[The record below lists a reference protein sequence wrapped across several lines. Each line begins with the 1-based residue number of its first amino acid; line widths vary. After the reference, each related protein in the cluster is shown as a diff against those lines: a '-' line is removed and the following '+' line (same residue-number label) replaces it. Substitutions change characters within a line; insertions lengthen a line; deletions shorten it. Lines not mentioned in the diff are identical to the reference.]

1 MPCCTFDKRPD
12 SFHPLGI
19 FFVCGFLLVALLPVA
34 AALSV
39 VGLAVTPI
47 KAPAGRVWSLLAV
60 TRGVVASDF
69 LHPRHRCAL
78 SAKLMDRSPFIAG
91 LVYRHLNLAALAALW
106 GIMASTLAGTAAAA
120 AVWI

>member
-12 SFHPLGI
+12 SFHPVGI
-19 FFVCGFLLVALLPVA
+19 FFVCGFLLVAMVPVA
-34 AALSV
+34 AVLSV
-39 VGLAVTPI
+39 VGLAVPPLR
-47 KAPAGRVWSLLAV
+47 ALAARAWSLLAV

-78 SAKLMDRSPFIAG
+78 SARLMDRSPFLAG

-106 GIMASTLAGTAAAA
+106 GLVAAGTAAGTAAAL
-120 AVWI
+120 WI